1 MQASPTGLHHAAP
14 ECRAAASALL
24 GPRIH
29 PTIPAAGRTP
39 SAFRHSN
46 GPRDLATPLTAP
58 RGGPRAGQGRG
69 APPSGFR
76 DAPSGF
82 HNTPSGFRD
91 APSGFRD
98 APSGFRD
105 APSGFRDAAS
115 GFRDAASGFHD
126 GPSGFRDAPSGFPD
140 APSGFHNAASGFHD
154 AASGFH
160 DAPLGFHDGPSG
172 FHDGPSGFHDGPSGF
187 RDGLPERVRPFIPG
201 PFFQL
206 MAFFDPENPSRTIGW
221 PPRIGGRSPIASL
234 I

>member
-126 GPSGFRDAPSGFPD
+126 GPSGFRDA
-140 APSGFHNAASGFHD
+140 ASGFHD
-154 AASGFH
+154 A
-160 DAPLGFHDGPSG
+160 PSG
-172 FHDGPSGFHDGPSGF
+172 FHDGPSGFHDAASGF
-187 RDGLPERVRPFIPG
+187 RGGLPERVRPFIPG

-206 MAFFDPENPSRTIGW
+206 MAFFDPENPSEAIGR